1 MRAGIGL
8 VSILMVVGIILMVAF
23 SGPHGG
29 YVPTVINAGNSG
41 QQQAGQIS
49 GHDENGTPVSD
60 TIALTEQDSSDGQ
73 LRGLTVK
80 NVLPT
85 SPMVTSYGLMI
96 GDEIT
101 EIGGLALRDNFSD
114 PELAK
119 DEVYEAY
126 SQNKSLTILRAGQQ
140 LTINP
145 NTALSTAHPGY
156 FPKPGT
162 TVTGDAPP
170 TPPST
175 DQQNPLNQIQ
185 NIPTH

>member
-1 MRAGIGL
+1 MNYMNYDFLRNKKVHRLKPVLRAVLLFTAIPL
-8 VSILMVVGIILMVAF
+8 SAQTVARID
-23 SGPHGG
+23 PE
-29 YVPTVINAGNSG
+29 I
-41 QQQAGQIS
+41 QQIVKQIS
-49 GHDENGTPVSD
+49 QDN
-60 TIALTEQDSSDGQ
+60 IAATLKKLASFET
-73 LRGLTVK
+73 RG
-80 NVLPT
+80 
-85 SPMVTSYGLMI
+85 
-96 GDEIT
+96 
-101 EIGGLALRDNFSD
+101 NFSD

-126 SQNKSLTILRAGQQ
+126 SKNKSLTILRAGQQ

>member
-8 VSILMVVGIILMVAF
+8 VSLLMVLGIILMVAF

-29 YVPTVINAGNSG
+29 YVPTVLNAGNSG
-41 QQQAGQIS
+41 QQQASQIS

-60 TIALTEQDSSDGQ
+60 TIALEEHDSSDGQ

-80 NVLPT
+80 TVLPT
-85 SPMVTSYGLMI
+85 SPMVTSYGLMP
-96 GDEIT
+96 GDEII
-101 EIGGLALRDNFSD
+101 EIGGLTLRGNFSD

-145 NTALSTAHPGY
+145 DTALSTAHPGY

-162 TVTGDAPP
+162 TVTGNAPP
-170 TPPST
+170 PP
-175 DQQNPLNQIQ
+175 QQQSPLNQIQ